1 MVELTLCFDP
11 VRKYFRY
18 SCTDTP
24 RSCSKV
30 TVNQFSFS
38 AGSVK
43 ILRFD
48 SIQIQ
53 PMSDSSA
60 ETSDSS
66 NFIRD
71 IIDADLASGKVEKV
85 ITRFPPE
92 PNGYLHIGHAKSIC
106 LNFGVARDYGGYCNL
121 RFDDTNPEK
130 ESVEYVNSIRRDVEW
145 LGFSWH
151 SNPFASDYFE
161 QLYGYAL
168 DLIRQGLAY
177 VDSQNADE
185 MRENRGTLT
194 APGVD
199 SPYRERSPE
208 ENLQLFEAMKN
219 DEYPDGAHVLRA
231 KIDMQSPNINMR
243 DPVLYRIRHATH
255 HNTGDTWCIYPL
267 YDFTHGLS
275 DAIEGVTHSLCT
287 LEFEDH
293 RPLYDWILD
302 NLETP
307 SRPVQTEFA
316 RLQLEYS
323 LTSKR
328 KLNMLVNEGH
338 VSGWDDPRMLTISG
352 MRRRGYTPESIVAFC
367 DVIGVTKKY
376 STIEMGVLENVLRE
390 DLNKRATRRMA
401 VINPIKVVIEN
412 YPEDQEEYFSGA
424 NHPQDPSYGTREIPF
439 SREIY
444 IERDDFMEDAPRKF
458 FRLSPGREV
467 RLRFAYYITCKE
479 VIKNDAGEIESLVCS
494 YDPESRGGSSPDGR
508 KVRGTIHW
516 VSARHAV
523 NATVNLYDRLF
534 TTANPGSAADFHQAL
549 NPDSNIVMDQAKFEP
564 AIELVDNPLAY
575 QFERLGYFISDYD
588 STAQQPVFNRTMTL
602 RDSWAKIEQSR

>member
-1 MVELTLCFDP
+1 MQNDF
-11 VRKYFRY
+11 
-18 SCTDTP
+18 
-24 RSCSKV
+24 
-30 TVNQFSFS
+30 
-38 AGSVK
+38 
-43 ILRFD
+43 
-48 SIQIQ
+48 
-53 PMSDSSA
+53 MSDSSA
-60 ETSDSS
+60 DTSDSS

-71 IIDADLASGKVEKV
+71 IIDADLATGKVSQV
-85 ITRFPPE
+85 VTRFPPE

-145 LGFSWH
+145 LGFDWH
-151 SNPFASDYFE
+151 SNPFASDYFHE
-161 QLYGYAL
+161 LYAFAL
-168 DLIRQGLAY
+168 DLIRQGKAY
-177 VDSQNADE
+177 VDSQSADN
-185 MRENRGTLT
+185 MRANRGTLT
-194 APGVD
+194 TAGVD
-199 SPYRERSPE
+199 SPYRDRSIE
-208 ENLQLFEAMKN
+208 DNLQLFEAMKN
-219 DEYPDGAHVLRA
+219 DEYADGEHVLRA

-243 DPVLYRIRHATH
+243 DPVLYRIRHVTH
-255 HNTGDTWCIYPL
+255 HNTGDEWCIYPL

-307 SRPVQTEFA
+307 SRPIQTEFA

-328 KLNMLVNEGH
+328 KLNQLVSEGH
-338 VSGWDDPRMLTISG
+338 VNGWDDPRMLTISG
-352 MRRRGYTPESIVAFC
+352 MRRRGFTPESINAFC

-390 DLNKRATRRMA
+390 DLNTRSTRRMA
-401 VINPIKVVIEN
+401 VINPLKVIIEN
-412 YPEDQEEYFSGA
+412 YPQDHEERFEGA
-424 NHPQDPSYGTREIPF
+424 NHPQNPDYGTREVPF

-467 RLRFAYYITCKE
+467 RLRYAYYITCKE
-479 VIKNDAGEIESLVCS
+479 VIKNDAGEIESLICS

-508 KVRGTIHW
+508 KVKGTIHW

-534 TTANPGSAADFHQAL
+534 TTANPGAAADFHEAL
-549 NPDSNIVMDQAKFEP
+549 NPDSKIVMGQAKFEP
-564 AIELVDNPLAY
+564 AIELADNVIAY

-588 STAQQPVFNRTMTL
+588 STTDNPVFNRTMTL
-602 RDSWAKIEQSR
+602 RDSWAKIEQSH